1 MNQVIE
7 YLRDTFGVRVSI
19 QKNNVNLLSHL
30 PFYLKK
36 GYEIVFVL
44 LQGHELVFV
53 KPTNSDYPSPDQLKR
68 QMEQIEKIIQLP
80 GVFVF
85 DRISTYARKRM
96 IQNRTAFIIENRQ
109 VYIPY
114 LFLDLEDSKA
124 EKKVRNFLS
133 PSSQCVLIYHL
144 IVGSLEGT
152 NLTTIANLL
161 EYSPMTVT
169 RLVMELE
176 KFELCRLT
184 RARDKRIIFDLD
196 KEKLWYQAR
205 DYMKSPIHKK
215 SWIDDKPEN
224 PQLLLSG
231 ISALAG
237 YSNISE
243 DRDMSYATSVKKSK
257 QLNLEI
263 GTYGNNLEYG
273 NYCIEY
279 WKYDPQLLCQTEMV
293 DPLSLYLS
301 LSDND
306 DERVQQALEQMIDRI
321 W

>member
-7 YLRDTFGVRVSI
+7 YLMDTFGIRVLV
-19 QKNNVNLLSHL
+19 QKNNVTSLNNL
-30 PFYLKK
+30 PFHLKK

-44 LQGHELVFV
+44 LQGQELVFV
-53 KPTNSDYPSPDQLKR
+53 KPTISDYPSPDQLKR

-85 DRISTYARKRM
+85 DRINTYARKRM

-114 LFLDLEDSKA
+114 IFLDLEESKA
-124 EKKVRNFLS
+124 EKQVRDFLS

-152 NLTTIANLL
+152 NLTAIANLL
-161 EYSPMTVT
+161 GYSSMTVT
-169 RLVMELE
+169 RSVKELE
-176 KFELCRLT
+176 KFALCRLT
-184 RARDKRIIFDLD
+184 RAKDKRIIFDLD

-205 DYMKSPIHKK
+205 DYMKSPIQKK

-243 DRDMSYATSVKKSK
+243 DRNMSYATSVKKSK

-263 GTYGNNLEYG
+263 GTYGNSLEYG
-273 NYCIEY
+273 NYCIEF
-279 WKYDPQLLCQTEMV
+279 WKYDPQLLGQSEMV